1 MFQIT
6 AFREH
11 AQKFL
16 SISYDDHDI
25 LRKSEVE
32 NKIGPF
38 LLLPFSRICWNKVL
52 QAVETKKSL

>member
-1 MFQIT
+1 MLNMFQIT

-16 SISYDDHDI
+16 LISYDDHDI

-32 NKIGPF
+32 K
-38 LLLPFSRICWNKVL
+38 
-52 QAVETKKSL
+52 

>member
-1 MFQIT
+1 MFLFFFGRMLNMFQIT

-16 SISYDDHDI
+16 SIFYDDHDI

-32 NKIGPF
+32 K
-38 LLLPFSRICWNKVL
+38 
-52 QAVETKKSL
+52 